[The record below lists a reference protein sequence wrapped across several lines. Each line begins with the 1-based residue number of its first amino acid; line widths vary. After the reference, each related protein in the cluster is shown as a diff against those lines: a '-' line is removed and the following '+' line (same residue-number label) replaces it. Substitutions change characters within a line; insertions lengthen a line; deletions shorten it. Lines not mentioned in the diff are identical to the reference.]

1 MIFRNMTTEDNDAA
15 IIFNNKFELIFLI

>member
-1 MIFRNMTTEDNDAA
+1 MTTEDNDAA